1 MEYVL
6 ILIVL
11 LSIVTL
17 KPSYLGMFKAIS
29 LHNITSKSNMK
40 TVRAVLLV
48 SLIVSMIYFIF
59 KPQIH
64 RLFTKNV
71 EGFTNEEKT
80 SLMEKVDVLIE
91 EGSEAM
97 DTAKQLRCKELEE
110 EEKEKDEKDDD
121 YEANKDNI
129 KKCYEEYKK
138 IVENKAKPK
147 FLEAIRLYQNAIDD
161 NADDN
166 AFIMEINEKIA
177 NIYSNNLLDYDKA
190 IETYEKEISRIINN
204 DYTTDDKDIIS
215 LHQKIAAEYRNKAAS
230 LECDKLNSPES
241 ANCKTADESLKKA
254 TTHRAITIDEIC
266 KDVLFT
272 QSTLCKVNN
281 SPSENTSD
289 IINQPSLTQ
298 GLAVENVTPSPVY
311 YEPGTQIYGGLGYG
325 PTHSDIANMNN
336 KLTSKLEEVDTSDK
350 RGFCA
355 MSDNSMVNIDEK
367 CRTLPHDVCASTDCC
382 VLLGNEKCVQ
392 GDVHGPS
399 KKGVYSDTTIKNRDL
414 YYYKGKCYGNC

>member
-40 TVRAVLLV
+40 TIRAVLLV

-64 RLFTKNV
+64 GLFTKNV

-80 SLMEKVDVLIE
+80 SLMQEAYALIE
-91 EGSEAM
+91 EGSKEM
-97 DTAKQLRCKELEE
+97 DSAKQLRCKDLEE
-110 EEKEKDEKDDD
+110 EDKDK
-121 YEANKDNI
+121 I
-129 KKCYEEYKK
+129 KKCYEAYNE

-147 FLEAIRLYQNAIDD
+147 FLEAIGLYKNAIDD

-190 IETYEKEISRIINN
+190 IETYEKEIDRIINN
-204 DYTTDDKDIIS
+204 DDTTDDEVIVS
-215 LHQKIAAEYRNKAAS
+215 LHQKIATEYRNQSAS
-230 LECDKLNSPES
+230 LECDKENDPDSE
-241 ANCKTADESLKKA
+241 NCKTADELLEKAKK
-254 TTHRAITIDEIC
+254 HRSITIDEIC
-266 KDVLFT
+266 KDEVFS
-272 QSTLCKVNN
+272 QSKLCKVNN

-289 IINQPSLTQ
+289 IINQPSLTK
-298 GLAVENVTPSPVY
+298 GLDVENVTPSPVY

-325 PTHSDIANMNN
+325 PTHSDVANMNN

>member
-29 LHNITSKSNMK
+29 LYNITSKSNMK
-40 TVRAVLLV
+40 TIRAVLLV

-64 RLFTKNV
+64 GLFTKNV
-71 EGFTNEEKT
+71 EGFTNEEKI
-80 SLMEKVDVLIE
+80 SLMQEAYALIE
-91 EGSEAM
+91 EGSKEM
-97 DTAKQLRCKELEE
+97 DSAKQLRCKDLEE
-110 EEKEKDEKDDD
+110 EDKDK
-121 YEANKDNI
+121 I
-129 KKCYEEYKK
+129 KKCYEAYNE

-147 FLEAIRLYQNAIDD
+147 FLEAIGLYKNAIDD

-190 IETYEKEISRIINN
+190 IETYEKEIDRIINN
-204 DYTTDDKDIIS
+204 DDTTDDEVVIS
-215 LHQKIAAEYRNKAAS
+215 LHQKIATEYRNQAAS
-230 LECDKLNSPES
+230 LECDKENDPDSE
-241 ANCKTADESLKKA
+241 NCKTADELLEKAKK
-254 TTHRAITIDEIC
+254 HRSITIDEIC
-266 KDVLFT
+266 KDEVFS
-272 QSTLCKVNN
+272 QSKLCKVNN

-289 IINQPSLTQ
+289 IINQPSLTK
-298 GLAVENVTPSPVY
+298 GLDVENVTPSPVY

-325 PTHSDIANMNN
+325 PTHSDVANMNN